1 MPLKKIKGDRP
12 QRKKALERFKNRV
25 PLPAMMDRKQQ
36 DILIIDKALASLYND
51 GDKIIRSL
59 QDDILKPNNINL
71 VEKDS
76 ERIWDIMMN
85 SGLVHAVI
93 GFGNTGKLDLTQ
105 EGYQLMSQFGSYSGF
120 LEERQRQMNQQN
132 QTMAFPQF
140 IIEQG
145 TNEEG
150 GDGKEEDNEKKAVG
164 RKPSGN

>member
-1 MPLKKIKGDRP
+1 MPVKKIKGDRP

-25 PLPAMMDRKQQ
+25 PLPAMIDRKQQ

-51 GDKIIRSL
+51 GDKVIRSL

-71 VEKDS
+71 VEKDT

-93 GFGNTGKLDLTQ
+93 GFGNRGKLDLTQ
-105 EGYQLMSQFGSYSGF
+105 EGYQLMSQFGSYSAF
-120 LEERQRQMNQQN
+120 LQERQRQIAQQN
-132 QTMAFPQF
+132 QTVAFPQF

-145 TNEEG
+145 GNEGED
-150 GDGKEEDNEKKAVG
+150 DGKEGTEKKAVG
-164 RKPSGN
+164 KKSSEE